1 MITVD
6 LRSRVPI
13 YEQLIMGI
21 RKAILAGEMKPDEQ
35 LPSVRALA
43 GELGINPN
51 TIQKAYNELERQGAI
66 YSLKGRGSFV
76 SSDTKALG
84 DDEMSAIKDEM
95 ERLLHRAKESG
106 VTAGQMHELLDTL
119 CAKVWN

>member
-1 MITVD
+1 MINVD

-21 RKAILAGEMKPDEQ
+21 RKSILSGELKPDEQ
-35 LPSVRALA
+35 LPSVRTLAL
-43 GELGINPN
+43 ELGINPN

-76 SSDTKALG
+76 SSDTTALG
-84 DDEMSAIKDEM
+84 EEELVAIRDEL

-106 VTAGQMHELLDTL
+106 VTAKQMSEVLNTL
-119 CAKVWN
+119 CDKVWN